1 MSSESAG
8 PTRDSGAPRRAFLVR
23 ASDLLK
29 VRAVWILPLILGS
42 AVVVLITAFYVGS
55 VINPLAH
62 LHGLPVD
69 VVNQDRGAVI
79 GTRQVNIGQQVQ
91 RGLSDSTAV
100 SGKLAL
106 TDTTLR
112 SAQQAM
118 DRGASYATVVIPPG
132 FTASLLTRAGVR
144 VSGPGPGRPALVIW
158 TNQRA
163 GTVGVSLATGV
174 LQPGLA
180 AASRQIGR
188 QLAAFVP
195 AARASSPL
203 ARDFLADPVTVTT
216 AGYRPLPPHSALGPE
231 RLLRRLADLDVRVS
245 WPGPSSTPRW
255 TPRPDMPP
263 PRSGPDGG
271 SASRC

>member
-1 MSSESAG
+1 MSSEAPAPPGHSSASR
-8 PTRDSGAPRRAFLVR
+8 PSGASRGAFPVR
-23 ASDLLK
+23 ASDLLE
-29 VRAVWILPLILGS
+29 VRAVWILPLVLGS
-42 AVVVLITAFYVGS
+42 VVVVLITAFYVGS

-91 RGLSDSTAV
+91 RGLSDTTAV

-144 VSGPGPGRPALVIW
+144 VSGPGPGRPALLIW

-180 AASRQIGR
+180 AHPARSGGSSRPSCPPPGR
-188 QLAAFVP
+188 P
-195 AARASSPL
+195 ARW
-203 ARDFLADPVTVTT
+203 
-216 AGYRPLPPHSALGPE
+216 PE
-231 RLLRRLADLDVRVS
+231 IS
-245 WPGPSSTPRW
+245 WPTRLPSQ
-255 TPRPDMPP
+255 RP
-263 PRSGPDGG
+263 GTG
-271 SASRC
+271 RCPLILPWG

>member
-69 VVNQDRGAVI
+69 VVNQEDRGAVI

-112 SAQQAM
+112 SA
-118 DRGASYATVVIPPG
+118 
-132 FTASLLTRAGVR
+132 
-144 VSGPGPGRPALVIW
+144 
-158 TNQRA
+158 
-163 GTVGVSLATGV
+163 
-174 LQPGLA
+174 
-180 AASRQIGR
+180 
-188 QLAAFVP
+188 
-195 AARASSPL
+195 
-203 ARDFLADPVTVTT
+203 
-216 AGYRPLPPHSALGPE
+216 
-231 RLLRRLADLDVRVS
+231 
-245 WPGPSSTPRW
+245 
-255 TPRPDMPP
+255 
-263 PRSGPDGG
+263 
-271 SASRC
+271 

>member
-69 VVNQDRGAVI
+69 VVNQEDRGAVI

-180 AASRQIGR
+180 AHPARSGGSSRPSCPPPGR
-188 QLAAFVP
+188 P
-195 AARASSPL
+195 ARW
-203 ARDFLADPVTVTT
+203 
-216 AGYRPLPPHSALGPE
+216 PE
-231 RLLRRLADLDVRVS
+231 IS
-245 WPGPSSTPRW
+245 WPTRLPSQ
-255 TPRPDMPP
+255 RP
-263 PRSGPDGG
+263 GTG
-271 SASRC
+271 RCPLILPWG